1 MKFYSLYIT
10 YKNIKR
16 LKEIVGILIKHGFSH
31 FIYRTE
37 IKKYIPLTKRFLKK
51 QIPQERIEVRLRK
64 VLEELGPTFVKF
76 GQMLARRYDILP
88 AHFVD
93 ELSKLEDKVSPMSS
107 SQVLKIIENNYGGKI
122 SDYFHMIDEV
132 PFAAA
137 SIAQVHKAQL
147 KDGSN
152 VVLKIKRENIDE
164 IVEDDLRILF
174 FITKIVEDYFPE
186 LKKLSLQNVVREFSR
201 IISKELNFLNEVVN
215 IEKLSAVFK
224 DKREIILIPKVFREL
239 SNQNIIVIEYLESTK
254 ITDIKEDKFL
264 YQNIENLMLSGIE
277 VFFKKTFETGFF
289 HGDLHPGNIGISQS
303 GQIVLYDFGN
313 IGFLMPETSKILKNL
328 LVTLITKNY
337 KDFVDLL
344 IFLRWLKDE
353 ERELEL
359 KRELAEIFEW
369 RTELNIGE
377 IDIISM
383 IKDIINLVQRYDIHL
398 PFELLSFFRTIILMD
413 SIGKSVVP
421 NFAINKIIM
430 NIFKKELLRE
440 MNLRDNIENVYE
452 IVKEY
457 KKLIERTPHKLD
469 KIINKMLNDKF
480 TVDFVH
486 VNLEPLMV
494 EMAKTGNKISVS
506 LIVSA
511 LIIGTSLVFF
521 SDKGPHVFG
530 YPILG
535 IMGFVS
541 ASILGVYLLIKVIF
555 SRWL

>member
-1 MKFYSLYIT
+1 MKVYSLYIT

-16 LKEIVGILIKHGFSH
+16 LKEIVGILVKHGFSH

-51 QIPQERIEVRLRK
+51 QVPKERVEVRLRK

-88 AHFVD
+88 SNFVD

-107 SQVLKIIENNYGGKI
+107 SQVMKIIENNYGKKVN
-122 SDYFHMIDEV
+122 DYFIKIDEL

-147 KDGSN
+147 KDGSK

-164 IVEDDLRILF
+164 VIEDDIRILF
-174 FITKIVEDYFPE
+174 FIAKILEEYIPE
-186 LKKLSLQNVVREFSR
+186 LKILSLQNVVREFHR

-215 IEKLSAVFK
+215 IEKLSSVFN
-224 DKREIILIPKVFREL
+224 DKREIVLIPRVYREL
-239 SNQNIIVIEYLESTK
+239 SNQDIIVIEYIESVK
-254 ITDIKEDKFL
+254 ITDVKKDKFL
-264 YQNIENLMLSGIE
+264 YENFESLMLSGIE
-277 VFFKKTFETGFF
+277 VFFKKAFETGFF
-289 HGDLHPGNIGISQS
+289 HGDLHPGNVGISQS

-328 LVTLITKNY
+328 LITLITKNY

-344 IFLRWLKDE
+344 IFLGWFRGE
-353 ERELEL
+353 EGELDL

-369 RTELNIGE
+369 RMELNVGE

-383 IKDIINLVQRYDIHL
+383 IKDIINLVQRYDIYL

-413 SIGKSVVP
+413 TIGKNVIP
-421 NFAINKIIM
+421 DFAINNIIM
-430 NIFKKELLRE
+430 NVLKKELGNI
-440 MNLRDNIENVYE
+440 NLKDGLENIYE

-457 KKLIERTPHKLD
+457 KKLIERTPYKLD

-486 VNLEPLMV
+486 VNLEPLII

-506 LIVSA
+506 LVVSA

-521 SDKGPHVFG
+521 SDKGPHILG
-530 YPILG
+530 YPVLG
-535 IMGFVS
+535 IMGFIS
-541 ASILGVYLLIKVIF
+541 ASILGVYLLIRVIF
-555 SRWL
+555 SRWF